1 MAKGGNY
8 ERDVCKLLSLWWSN
22 GHTDEVFWRT
32 SNSGGRATSR
42 KKAGKSTNT
51 HVSDVG
57 FTDVRGKPFLDMFA
71 VEIKRGYN
79 KKGWGASIADFIDI
93 PIHHRST
100 LQYQEWLDQVFEAKK
115 NSGAASWMIIHRR
128 DEREAVVLISDA
140 IFYYFNLH
148 RKDKTLNYSLTH
160 YQHRGNDAIIHIASL
175 LLEDFLRLVIPQEV
189 RTFVLKHKDGY
200 VAQVGPWGTYGR

>member
-115 NSGAASWMIIHRR
+115 NSGALSWMIIHRR
-128 DEREAVVLISDA
+128 DEREAVVLISVQM
-140 IFYYFNLH
+140 FNELKLARDTTLNCALFHYVH
-148 RKDKTLNYSLTH
+148 RQNDKT
-160 YQHRGNDAIIHIASL
+160 IFIAAL
-175 LLEDFLRLVIPQEV
+175 LLEDFLRLVTPRQI
-189 RTFVLKHKDGY
+189 KDLL
-200 VAQVGPWGTYGR
+200 PTLSKEEDSYGR